1 MFKGRSVM
9 RLSSQL
15 RGAQIGFGD
24 ILCLLLLLVL
34 PVTCSALEI
43 RSVQTCSG
51 IVLRLRGDIKMGDYS
66 RLKARFKG
74 KEAIVG
80 FDLSSEGGDLEEGLR
95 IADLVRRKALTVY
108 VANKCNSAC
117 ADVFFAAANRYF
129 GADTKIGVH
138 AVSND
143 RDNEDVGSKLLT
155 IKLARLWAKH
165 GVPNS
170 AIGKMVT
177 TRPEAITYL
186 DQADLSGL
194 DASEGDPFAYKTEK
208 SSEVGQAQQQ
218 SCATQLH
225 TGSGVRRELLPV
237 Q

>member
-1 MFKGRSVM
+1 MFKGRLVM
-9 RLSSQL
+9 RSSSQL
-15 RGAQIGFGD
+15 RGAQVGFGD

-51 IVLRLRGDIKMGDYS
+51 LVLRLHGDIKVGDYS

-80 FDLSSEGGDLEEGLR
+80 FDLSSEGGDLDEGLR
-95 IADLVRRKALTVY
+95 IADLVRRKALIVY
-108 VANKCNSAC
+108 VADKCNSAC

-129 GADTKIGVH
+129 RADAKIGVH

-143 RDNEDVGSKLLT
+143 RDMEDVGSKLLT

-177 TRPEAITYL
+177 TRPETITYL
-186 DQADLSGL
+186 DPADLSGL
-194 DASEGDPFAYKTEK
+194 DASEGNPFAFEAEK
-208 SSEVGQAQQQ
+208 SSRAGQAQQHR
-218 SCATQLH
+218 CATQWH
-225 TGSGVRRELLPV
+225 AVSGVKREPLPV